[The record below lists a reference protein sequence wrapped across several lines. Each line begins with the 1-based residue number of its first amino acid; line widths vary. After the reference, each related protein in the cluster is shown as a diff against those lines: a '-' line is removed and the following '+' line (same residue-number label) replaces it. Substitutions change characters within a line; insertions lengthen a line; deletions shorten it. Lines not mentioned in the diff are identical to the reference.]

1 MIQLPRVIPEE
12 LIRVRLEQ
20 SEQIRGFFIQM
31 WLQNPALAESAGSRV
46 QGLLAPARGPGETD
60 FSG

>member
-31 WLQNPALAESAGSRV
+31 WLQNPALAAQGGERV
-46 QGLLAPARGPGETD
+46 RNLLAVPPTLAR
-60 FSG
+60 

>member
-31 WLQNPALAESAGSRV
+31 WLQNPALAAQGGERV
-46 QGLLAPARGPGETD
+46 RNLLAVPPTPAR
-60 FSG
+60 